1 MSCTILNK
9 VSNNNRIVVIVDD
22 DLEITLLF
30 REALKDISRVKIFTF
45 TDPVLA
51 LEHFQVNEYAYVL
64 VISDFKMPGLN
75 GMEFLKKIKGL
86 NPFVRTILMTAFEVV
101 DKIFRDYT
109 KNKIIDE
116 FLQKPIGMHD
126 LIKEVD
132 TQLYSYENQKRLL
145 PKV

>member
-1 MSCTILNK
+1 

-22 DLEITLLF
+22 DLELTLLF
-30 REALKDISRVKIFTF
+30 RAALKDISRVKIFTF

-51 LEHFQVNEYAYVL
+51 LEHFQINEYAYVL

-75 GMEFLKKIKGL
+75 GMEFLKKIKAL

>member
-1 MSCTILNK
+1 

-22 DLEITLLF
+22 DLELTLLF
-30 REALKDISRVKIFTF
+30 RAALKDISRVKIFTF

-51 LEHFQVNEYAYVL
+51 LEHFQINEYAFVL

-75 GMEFLKKIKGL
+75 GMEFLKKIKAL

-101 DKIFRDYT
+101 DKIFRDYA

-116 FLQKPIGMHD
+116 FLQKPIGMHE

>member
-1 MSCTILNK
+1 M
-9 VSNNNRIVVIVDD
+9 SNNNRIVVIVDD
-22 DLEITLLF
+22 DLELTLLF
-30 REALKDISRVKIFTF
+30 RAALKDISRVKIFTF

-51 LEHFQVNEYAYVL
+51 LEHFQINEYAYVL

-75 GMEFLKKIKGL
+75 GMEFLKKIKAL

-109 KNKIIDE
+109 KNKIIDA

>member
-1 MSCTILNK
+1 M
-9 VSNNNRIVVIVDD
+9 SNNNRIVVIDD

-75 GMEFLKKIKGL
+75 GMEFLKKIKAL
-86 NPFVRTILMTAFEVV
+86 NPFVRTILMTAFEVE
-101 DKIFRDYT
+101 DKIFREYT
-109 KNKIIDE
+109 KNKIIDA

-132 TQLYSYENQKRLL
+132 TQLHSYENQKRL
-145 PKV
+145 PS

>member
-1 MSCTILNK
+1 M
-9 VSNNNRIVVIVDD
+9 SNNNRIVVIVDD
-22 DLEITLLF
+22 DLELTLLF
-30 REALKDISRVKIFTF
+30 RAALKDISRVKIFTF

-51 LEHFQVNEYAYVL
+51 LEHFQINEYAFVL

-75 GMEFLKKIKGL
+75 GMEFLKKIKAL

-101 DKIFRDYT
+101 DKIFRDYI

>member
-1 MSCTILNK
+1 M
-9 VSNNNRIVVIVDD
+9 SNNNRIVVIVDD
-22 DLEITLLF
+22 DLELTLLF
-30 REALKDISRVKIFTF
+30 RAALKDISRVKIFTF

-51 LEHFQVNEYAYVL
+51 LEHFQINEYAYVL

-75 GMEFLKKIKGL
+75 GMEFLKKIKAL
-86 NPFVRTILMTAFEVV
+86 NPFVRTILMTAFEVE

-132 TQLYSYENQKRLL
+132 TQLYSYENQKRL
-145 PKV
+145 PS

>member
-1 MSCTILNK
+1 M
-9 VSNNNRIVVIVDD
+9 SNNNRIVVIVDD

-75 GMEFLKKIKGL
+75 GMEFLKKIKAL

-126 LIKEVD
+126 LIEEVD

>member
-1 MSCTILNK
+1 M
-9 VSNNNRIVVIVDD
+9 SNNNRIVVIVDD
-22 DLEITLLF
+22 DLELTLLF
-30 REALKDISRVKIFTF
+30 RAALKDISRVKIFTF

-75 GMEFLKKIKGL
+75 GMEFLKKIKAL
-86 NPFVRTILMTAFEVV
+86 NPFVRTILMTAFEVE
-101 DKIFRDYT
+101 DKIFREYT
-109 KNKIIDE
+109 KNKIIGA

-132 TQLYSYENQKRLL
+132 TQLHSYENQKRL
-145 PKV
+145 PS

>member
-1 MSCTILNK
+1 M
-9 VSNNNRIVVIVDD
+9 SNNNRIVVIVDD
-22 DLEITLLF
+22 DLELTLLF
-30 REALKDISRVKIFTF
+30 RAALKDISRVKIFTF

-51 LEHFQVNEYAYVL
+51 LEHFQINEYAYVL

-75 GMEFLKKIKGL
+75 GMEFLKKIKAL

-101 DKIFRDYT
+101 DKIFRDYA

>member
-1 MSCTILNK
+1 M
-9 VSNNNRIVVIVDD
+9 SNNNRIVVIVDD
-22 DLEITLLF
+22 DLELTLLF
-30 REALKDISRVKIFTF
+30 RAALKDISRVKIFTF

-51 LEHFQVNEYAYVL
+51 LEHFRINEYAYVL

-75 GMEFLKKIKGL
+75 GMEFLKKIKAL

-101 DKIFRDYT
+101 DKIFRDYA

>member
-1 MSCTILNK
+1 M
-9 VSNNNRIVVIVDD
+9 SNNNRIVVIVDD
-22 DLEITLLF
+22 DLELTLLF
-30 REALKDISRVKIFTF
+30 RAALKDISRVKIFTF

-51 LEHFQVNEYAYVL
+51 LEHFQINEYAYVL

-75 GMEFLKKIKGL
+75 GMEFLKKIKAL

-101 DKIFRDYT
+101 DKIFRDYI
-109 KNKIIDE
+109 KNKIIYE

-126 LIKEVD
+126 LIEEVD

>member
-1 MSCTILNK
+1 

-75 GMEFLKKIKGL
+75 GMEFLKKIKAL
-86 NPFVRTILMTAFEVV
+86 NPFVRIILMTAFEVV

>member
-1 MSCTILNK
+1 M
-9 VSNNNRIVVIVDD
+9 SNNNRMVVIVDD

-75 GMEFLKKIKGL
+75 GMEFLKKIKAL
-86 NPFVRTILMTAFEVV
+86 NPFVRTILMTAFEVE

-109 KNKIIDE
+109 KNKIIDA

-132 TQLYSYENQKRLL
+132 TQLHSYENQKRL
-145 PKV
+145 PS

>member
-1 MSCTILNK
+1 

-22 DLEITLLF
+22 DLELTLLF
-30 REALKDISRVKIFTF
+30 RAALKDISRVKIFTF

-51 LEHFQVNEYAYVL
+51 LEHFQINEYAYVL

-75 GMEFLKKIKGL
+75 GMEFLKKIKAL

-101 DKIFRDYT
+101 DKIFRDYI

-126 LIKEVD
+126 LIEEVD

>member
-45 TDPVLA
+45 TDPVLT
-51 LEHFQVNEYAYVL
+51 LEHFQINEYAYVL

-75 GMEFLKKIKGL
+75 GMEFLKKIKAL
-86 NPFVRTILMTAFEVV
+86 NPFVRTILMTAFEVE
-101 DKIFRDYT
+101 DKIFREYT
-109 KNKIIDE
+109 KNKIIDA

-132 TQLYSYENQKRLL
+132 TQLHSYENQKRL
-145 PKV
+145 PS

>member
-1 MSCTILNK
+1 M
-9 VSNNNRIVVIVDD
+9 SNNSRIVVIVDD

-51 LEHFQVNEYAYVL
+51 LEHFQINEYAYVL

-75 GMEFLKKIKGL
+75 GMEFLKKIKAL
-86 NPFVRTILMTAFEVV
+86 NPFVRTILMTAFEIE
-101 DKIFRDYT
+101 DKIFREYT
-109 KNKIIDE
+109 KNKIIDA

-132 TQLYSYENQKRLL
+132 TQLHSYENQKRL
-145 PKV
+145 PS

>member
-1 MSCTILNK
+1 M
-9 VSNNNRIVVIVDD
+9 SNNNRIVVIVDD
-22 DLEITLLF
+22 DLELTLLF
-30 REALKDISRVKIFTF
+30 RAALKDISRVKIFTF

-51 LEHFQVNEYAYVL
+51 LEHFQINEYAYVL

-75 GMEFLKKIKGL
+75 GMEFLKKIKAL

-101 DKIFRDYT
+101 DKIFRDYA

-116 FLQKPIGMHD
+116 FLQKPIGMHE

>member
-1 MSCTILNK
+1 M
-9 VSNNNRIVVIVDD
+9 SNNNRIVVIVDD

-51 LEHFQVNEYAYVL
+51 LEHFQINEYAYVL

-75 GMEFLKKIKGL
+75 GMEFLKKIKAL

-101 DKIFRDYT
+101 DKIFRDYA

-132 TQLYSYENQKRLL
+132 TQLHSYENQKRL
-145 PKV
+145 PS

>member
-1 MSCTILNK
+1 M
-9 VSNNNRIVVIVDD
+9 
-22 DLEITLLF
+22 
-30 REALKDISRVKIFTF
+30 KDISRVKIFTF

-51 LEHFQVNEYAYVL
+51 LEHFQVNEYGYVL

-75 GMEFLKKIKGL
+75 GMEFLKKIKAL
-86 NPFVRTILMTAFEVV
+86 NPFVRTILMTAFEIE

-109 KNKIIDE
+109 KNKIIDA

-132 TQLYSYENQKRLL
+132 TQLHSYENQKRL
-145 PKV
+145 PS

>member
-1 MSCTILNK
+1 M
-9 VSNNNRIVVIVDD
+9 SNNNRLVVIVDD
-22 DLEITLLF
+22 DLELTLLF
-30 REALKDISRVKIFTF
+30 RAALKDISRVKIFTF

-51 LEHFQVNEYAYVL
+51 LEHFQINEYAYVL

-75 GMEFLKKIKGL
+75 GMEFLKKIKAL